1 MLLVALSSAQRLQ
14 TLKALNT
21 NNMSIEE
28 TKIVFTVV
36 QRLKTS
42 RPGHNSLR
50 VMIPKVLRNK
60 LICPYSHLLHH
71 IYKSTSLWKLSD
83 PTQLFI
89 SLNKPHK
96 GVTSS
101 NLAIWIKDMLQ
112 DCGFSTSVFKAHSRR
127 SAATS
132 KAFLQ
137 GASIAEILKL
147 ANWSNEKT
155 FTKQYYHSVA
165 SGTKLGEMIPTW

>member
-1 MLLVALSSAQRLQ
+1 MLLLALSSAQKVQ
-14 TLKALNT
+14 TLQALDINST
-21 NNMSIEE
+21 SIEE

-36 QRLKTS
+36 QRLNTS

-60 LICPYSHLLHH
+60 SISPYLHLLHY
-71 IYKSTSLWKLSD
+71 IDRSASLRNLSD
-83 PTQLFI
+83 STQLSI

-101 NLAIWIKDMLQ
+101 SLARSIKDILQ
-112 DCGFSTSVFKAHSRR
+112 DCGDNTSVYKAHSTR

-132 KAFLQ
+132 KAFLH

-147 ANWSNEKT
+147 AYWTNEKT
-155 FTKQYYHSVA
+155 FTKYYYRSVA
-165 SGTKLGEMIPTW
+165 SDTQLGEIFLT